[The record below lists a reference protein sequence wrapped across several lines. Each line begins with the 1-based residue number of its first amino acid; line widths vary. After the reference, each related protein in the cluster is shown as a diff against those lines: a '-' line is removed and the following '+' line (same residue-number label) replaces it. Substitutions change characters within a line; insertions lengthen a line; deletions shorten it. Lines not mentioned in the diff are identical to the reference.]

1 MRQRVL
7 LHLIWVG
14 LYSLLVCSCV
24 NSIETNEDIE
34 KEESQNYPILLKD
47 AVLQKYVYDES
58 RILKSGLFVLPNRHE
73 LDEERLID
81 NIPCL
86 IGLDGISPENGQ
98 TYPNEKDKFTFVSYF
113 PFQKEKIPD
122 FQCSMNISVSDK
134 QNVEEN
140 FLLSDFMVA
149 KKEDIVA
156 SKKTVLLSH
165 QHELAQLSVSIEYLG
180 EDGLG
185 ELLKQN
191 PSVLFN
197 KMFTNGVYHF
207 DTEECELTGSVK
219 DIVPHG
225 IWKAEGTLLTGKE
238 AIVMPQTLVAGT
250 EIATLTVNGKTY
262 SCRISENFILQK
274 GKNNRITIQYHPTKG
289 IGAIWAT
296 INNWEEGSST
306 EITPEERIET
316 EYIDIS
322 VMSLVENPVY
332 NVYHKGE
339 KVAEVC
345 MEYLNGQNMNG
356 RAIVSYPIKDGAV
369 DLTNGTVLEV
379 LENDRLIHGGKVSW
393 NIKDNSLFYQ
403 EGCREPIRRFYV
415 DTAGQICMEKPQ
427 HALLLYVEPMCLTD
441 IRGEEANKY
450 AVVKIGIQYW
460 MKKNLATRFYNDNS
474 KIPQKTGSNYTKT
487 SAGFF
492 VNDGN
497 LFYNKSAVNTG
508 KLSPVGW
515 HVPTVRE
522 WDLLK
527 QYIGNNAS
535 VLKQTGMWESE
546 EWDATNLTGFD
557 AVPIGIYTKSKS
569 TDKSVFDFKG
579 EFVGLWVYDNVRP
592 ELADYAIILSNSSG
606 ILGEGTYSDYSG
618 YSIRCIK
625 D

>member
-47 AVLQKYVYDES
+47 AVLQKYIYDES
-58 RILKSGLFVLPNRHE
+58 RIFKSGLFVLPNRHE

-134 QNVEEN
+134 QNVKEN
-140 FLLSDFMVA
+140 FLLSDFTVA

-156 SKKTVLLSH
+156 SKKPVILNH

-180 EDGLG
+180 EDGLD

-197 KMFTNGVYHF
+197 KMFINGVYHF
-207 DTEECELTGSVK
+207 DTEECELTGSVR
-219 DIVPHG
+219 DIVPYG
-225 IWKAEGTLLTGKE
+225 IWKTEGALLTGKE

-250 EIATLTVNGKTY
+250 EIATLTVNGKAY

-306 EITPEERIET
+306 EITPEERVEAEYVNLADLSLDET
-316 EYIDIS
+316 
-322 VMSLVENPVY
+322 PVY
-332 NVYHKGE
+332 NIFHKGK

-345 MEYLNGQNMNG
+345 LEYILTQKMEKQ
-356 RAIVSYPIKDGAV
+356 AIVVYPVYEDIT
-369 DLTNGTVLEV
+369 DLTDGTVLEI
-379 LENDRLIHGGKVSW
+379 LEEDGLMHGGKIAWTVK
-393 NIKDNSLFYQ
+393 NNSLIYQ
-403 EGCREPIRRFYV
+403 EGHLDKINRFYINE
-415 DTAGQICMEKPQ
+415 DRQICIEKPKKP
-427 HALLLYVEPMCLTD
+427 LLLYVEPMCLTD
-441 IRGEEANKY
+441 VRGLEVCRY
-450 AVVKIGIQYW
+450 AIVKIGIQYW
-460 MKKNLATRFYNDNS
+460 MKSNLISKYYNDNT
-474 KIPQKTGSNYTKT
+474 KITQKTGNNYGKT

-492 VNDGN
+492 MNSGN
-497 LFYNKSAVNTG
+497 IFYNKAAMNTG

-535 VLKQTGMWESE
+535 VLKQAGMWENE